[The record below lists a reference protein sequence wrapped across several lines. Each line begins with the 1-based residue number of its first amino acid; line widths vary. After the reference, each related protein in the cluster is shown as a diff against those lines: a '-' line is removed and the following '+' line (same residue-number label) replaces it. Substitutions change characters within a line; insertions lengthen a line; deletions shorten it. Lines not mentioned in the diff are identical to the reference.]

1 MTELLFVD
9 DLILR
14 SYRKRTG
21 ERNVKVLDEVMTK
34 WRVTIKGK
42 DKGDGSEERKRHIN
56 HHNKWEEIE
65 NMRKIKYLGAML
77 DKEESCEAE

>member
-42 DKGDGSEERKRHIN
+42 DKGDGSEERKRHIT
-56 HHNKWEEIE
+56 
-65 NMRKIKYLGAML
+65 
-77 DKEESCEAE
+77 SQ